1 LRKEGFV
8 VKHTQTIYC
17 KHGFTLIELLI
28 TVAILGVLIALAG
41 PSFANLLASNRAS
54 SVSTEVASS
63 IMFARAE
70 AVKRGMRVTMCKSIT
85 TDQATPTCDTSNSS
99 SWANGWL
106 IFTDTGTVGTFDAG
120 TDVRLKV
127 AQPAIRDGSITS
139 SSSNFANFLSF
150 DSRGNFVPSGGVLTT
165 SMVICYNHHQ
175 RTIEIAPT
183 GRLHTIAGSC

>member
-1 LRKEGFV
+1 
-8 VKHTQTIYC
+8 VKHTQTIYY
-17 KHGFTLIELLI
+17 KLGFTLIELLI

-41 PSFANLLASNRAS
+41 PSFTNLLASNRAS
-54 SVSTEVASS
+54 SVSTEVAGS
-63 IMFARAE
+63 IMLARAE
-70 AVKRGMRVTMCKSIT
+70 AVKRGTRVTMCKSIT
-85 TDQATPTCDTSNSS
+85 TDQASPTCDTSNSS

-106 IFTDTGTVGTFDAG
+106 IFSDTGTAGTIDG

-139 SSSNFANFLSF
+139 SSSNFDNYLSF
-150 DSRGNFVPSGGVLTT
+150 DARGSFVPSGNVLTT

>member
-1 LRKEGFV
+1 M
-8 VKHTQTIYC
+8 KHTQTIYC
-17 KHGFTLIELLI
+17 KHGFTLIELMV
-28 TVAILGVLIALAG
+28 TVAILGVLVALAG

-54 SVSTEVASS
+54 SVSTEAAGA
-63 IMFARAE
+63 IMFARTE
-70 AVKRGMRVTMCKSIT
+70 AVKRGVRVTMCKSIN
-85 TDQATPTCDTSNSS
+85 TDQAAPTCDASNSS

-106 IFTDTGTVGTFDAG
+106 IFTDTGTAGTIDG

-150 DSRGNFVPSGGVLTT
+150 EPRGNLVPSGGVLTT
-165 SMVICYNHHQ
+165 SLVICYNHHQ
-175 RTIEIAPT
+175 RTLEIAPT